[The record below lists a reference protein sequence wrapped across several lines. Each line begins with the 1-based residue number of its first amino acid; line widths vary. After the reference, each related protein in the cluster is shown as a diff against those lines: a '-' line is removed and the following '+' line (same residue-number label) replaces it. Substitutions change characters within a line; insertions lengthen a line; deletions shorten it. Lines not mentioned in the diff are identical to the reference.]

1 MSIGV
6 VMNAAIE
13 VDIPDTTTP
22 APVEVGT
29 ASLPALL
36 GGGCG
41 GLVGARGSV
50 IVQEW
55 ELPRGLTLGAT
66 CYMRRRFA
74 RPGPKPPRGEGSNQ
88 HTQHTRASVGVGFLS
103 CSSQKTPMRWRSR
116 LKSKSYIGPSSLPSW
131 RAERALEEEIAEG
144 MGIGLGSA

>member
-55 ELPRGLTLGAT
+55 ELPRGLTRRNVLHAAAIREAWAQT
-66 CYMRRRFA
+66 PARRR
-74 RPGPKPPRGEGSNQ
+74 
-88 HTQHTRASVGVGFLS
+88 
-103 CSSQKTPMRWRSR
+103 
-116 LKSKSYIGPSSLPSW
+116 
-131 RAERALEEEIAEG
+131 
-144 MGIGLGSA
+144 